1 MNKKNR
7 ILTALAAILL
17 AGVTA
22 VGLMARSGEI
32 CNGSGKNLWCP
43 AVYSN
48 QNGLLQSACV
58 PIHIR

>member
-22 VGLMARSGEI
+22 VGLMACDNTMS
-32 CNGSGKNLWCP
+32 L
-43 AVYSN
+43 
-48 QNGLLQSACV
+48 
-58 PIHIR
+58 